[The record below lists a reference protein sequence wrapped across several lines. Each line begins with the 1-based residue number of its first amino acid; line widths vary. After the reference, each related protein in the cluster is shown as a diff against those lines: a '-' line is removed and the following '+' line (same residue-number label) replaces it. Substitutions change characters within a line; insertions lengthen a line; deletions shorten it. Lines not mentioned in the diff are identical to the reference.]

1 MTTCIVFYQAEVDIT
16 KCGPSKSRPTQ
27 HEIWQFRDPEAETT
41 SIGMDGKTTYDP
53 NLRKSK
59 SVRNKFAVLP
69 RELYRINGLFLKLEI
84 GVGSKH
90 VYEEGDF
97 MKEHYD
103 SRQPNESGGL
113 PHIMTL
119 ILTRDLSH
127 LMVNGKPLEAP
138 EKSPYGTGIYGV
150 LFSLNCPHEVTPVKE
165 PRVSFVFPVFGIYDP
180 ITNISKQIK
189 CRRRGIPQS
198 ITDHVFTKVKE
209 VVASLLQHGKNKNT
223 TDDLRQMYGYIKA
236 LGNESISLRTEKL
249 LALDDTWYEPSDG
262 AYGRVVDTPWLKCS
276 YICDNKLYTI
286 YQKSVN
292 VKEMA
297 KYGNFVQ
304 SVEGVPAFLT
314 CLLNLKDDI
323 LQLAEDEESDEEDD
337 ESDDDDN
344 EEEQP
349 EENPEQKQKN
359 QVDVFPPGQPFAI
372 ICSGRYFQ
380 DHVAPQGLTPID
392 RKIYDRLVQEERK
405 VQFIPVAEK
414 PLMTTF
420 YIQRSGR
427 VTRAQPTHRI
437 GYTTDIWAEFDDSN
451 SYDPRYTLV
460 YGVFLVV

>member
-1 MTTCIVFYQAEVDIT
+1 MTTCIVFYQPELDIT

-27 HEIWQFRDPEAETT
+27 YEIWQFRDPEAEAT

-53 NLRKSK
+53 TLRKSK
-59 SVRNKFAVLP
+59 SVRNKFTVLP
-69 RELYRINGLFLKLEI
+69 REVYRIKDLFLKLEI

-90 VYEEGDF
+90 MYEEGDF
-97 MKEHYD
+97 MKEHFD
-103 SRQPNESGGL
+103 SRQPDESGGL

-127 LMVNGKPLEAP
+127 LIVNGKPLEAP
-138 EKSPYGTGIYGV
+138 DKSPHGTGIYGV
-150 LFSLNCPHEVTPVKE
+150 LFSLNCPHEVTPVKK

-180 ITNISKQIK
+180 IANISKQIK
-189 CRRRGIPQS
+189 CRRPGKPQS
-198 ITDHVFTKVKE
+198 ITDHVLTKVEE
-209 VVASLLQHGKNKNT
+209 VIDSLLQRGKNKNT
-223 TDDLRQMYGYIKA
+223 TDELRQMYGYIKA
-236 LGNESISLRTEKL
+236 LDNENICLRTERL
-249 LALDDTWYEPSDG
+249 LALDDTWYEPGDN
-262 AYGRVVDTPWLKCS
+262 AVGRVVDTPWLKCL
-276 YICDNKLYTI
+276 YIRDNKLYTI

-297 KYGNFVQ
+297 QYGNHVQ
-304 SVEGVPAFLT
+304 SVEGVPAFFT

-323 LQLAEDEESDEEDD
+323 HQLAEAE
-337 ESDDDDN
+337 ESDDDDD
-344 EEEQP
+344 EDEDDEDDDEQP
-349 EENPEQKQKN
+349 EENPEQKQEN

-380 DHVAPQGLTPID
+380 DHIAPRDLTPID
-392 RKIYDRLVQEERK
+392 RKIYDRLVKEERK
-405 VQFIPVAEK
+405 IQFIPVAEK

-427 VTRAQPTHRI
+427 VTRTPPTHRI
-437 GYTTDIWAEFDDSN
+437 GYTTDIWAEFDDSS

-460 YGVFLVV
+460 HGVFLVV